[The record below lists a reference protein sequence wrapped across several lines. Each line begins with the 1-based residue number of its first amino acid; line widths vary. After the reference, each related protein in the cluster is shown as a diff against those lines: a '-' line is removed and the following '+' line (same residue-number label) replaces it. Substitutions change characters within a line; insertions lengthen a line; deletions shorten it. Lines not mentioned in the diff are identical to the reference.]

1 MWNRAGREEGLK
13 GTFLRCNIKILWASL
28 KGRYWASLF
37 PTDVSVCKSC
47 SAPWRISYFIAD
59 CVCSFQAVSPL
70 APFLLSFLV
79 WLLFFSV
86 DTRNRDVLSMFNSY
100 ILLCYFPASHNKNLF
115 LRLLDLFLLVNC
127 DWSFFFF
134 SLSHPLMC
142 IRGWPHHNINWL
154 CYHRSLYFCIFWELL
169 LQGVASLSFLVLFL
183 KPLILQTLHFSIL
196 RFKRLYLIQ
205 RFLSNPST
213 ICILLELFISTLKVE
228 ENKQYRWWRNMILSL
243 WFLSTDML
251 PLLNL

>member
-1 MWNRAGREEGLK
+1 M
-13 GTFLRCNIKILWASL
+13 
-28 KGRYWASLF
+28 
-37 PTDVSVCKSC
+37 
-47 SAPWRISYFIAD
+47 
-59 CVCSFQAVSPL
+59 
-70 APFLLSFLV
+70 
-79 WLLFFSV
+79 
-86 DTRNRDVLSMFNSY
+86 
-100 ILLCYFPASHNKNLF
+100 CYFPASHNQNLF
-115 LRLLDLFLLVNC
+115 LRLLDLFLLVKC
-127 DWSFFFF
+127 DWSFFFSF
-134 SLSHPLMC
+134 NASTHVHQRLA
-142 IRGWPHHNINWL
+142 HHNINWL

-205 RFLSNPST
+205 KFLSNPST